1 MAGVPVTADAPVM
14 AAGTGM
20 VAAEATMAVV
30 QVIAHHPHLQVQD
43 LAGEAGMATPAAAP
57 APALADRAAVA
68 TSIATAGLVG
78 VDTTARAVAAGR
90 SSHEP

>member
-30 QVIAHHPHLQVQD
+30 QVIAHHPHLPAQD
-43 LAGEAGMATPAAAP
+43 LAGEAGMATPAA